1 MRHFDKFKYFTI
13 SKSNISSC
21 QKASTL
27 TFMSFCGPLFCLNN
41 IENIFGHSHFFGS
54 SVTYKQ
60 HIKHV
65 SFNFTCHTILAILGH
80 SGRQTEIIK
89 TFYIL
94 RRHQRFTLKKELSPK
109 YRLQNRDVSVL
120 RLQFYR
126 FASQNKLIA
135 IVGYDTFIIVSFNCL
150 LHN

>member
-1 MRHFDKFKYFTI
+1 MRHFDKFKYLTT

-27 TFMSFCGPLFCLNN
+27 TFTSLCSPLFCLNN

-54 SVTYKQ
+54 SVSYKQ
-60 HIKHV
+60 HIEHV
-65 SFNFTCHTILAILGH
+65 SFNFTCHKILAILGH

-94 RRHQRFTLKKELSPK
+94 RRHQRFMLKKELLVTKISIAK
-109 YRLQNRDVSVL
+109 SRCFCFEVAVLQICLSKS
-120 RLQFYR
+120 
-126 FASQNKLIA
+126 A
-135 IVGYDTFIIVSFNCL
+135 NCYCRV
-150 LHN
+150 